1 MDGVAPIASK
11 KGAQMKDDPED
22 IPVVYLLYVVLGIL
36 VLLAGA
42 IIFIVRMF

>member
-1 MDGVAPIASK
+1 MR
-11 KGAQMKDDPED
+11 DDPED

>member
-1 MDGVAPIASK
+1 
-11 KGAQMKDDPED
+11 MKDDPED